1 MSDSPGF
8 ARFTFILLQQ
18 LSVWCY
24 VFLIPLFIKILC
36 ISTSEQPKSSSNLS
50 FKIDIT
56 DIKIKIT
63 ITTFLIHKFFYIFF
77 LYSLEIWQ
85 LYNEIYD
92 LFI

>member
-8 ARFTFILLQQ
+8 ARFTFILLQ
-18 LSVWCY
+18 LSVWRY

-36 ISTSEQPKSSSNLS
+36 ISISEQPKSSGNLS

-56 DIKIKIT
+56 DIEIKIT
-63 ITTFLIHKFFYIFF
+63 ITTFLIHKCSYIFF